1 MLPSLA
7 IPKNPFSPPDQW
19 TGLGLRPYP
28 RLLGSGMFRI
38 TTLAF
43 ATTIALAASSL
54 HAEENKEFSNAVIDL
69 GIVVKDLEKSA
80 TFYKDVVGLKELPGF
95 EVPGQVTGAFGLTDN
110 QDVKARIFSIDGKDG
125 RPSTK
130 LKMMAFPKA
139 PGVKSDQK
147 FIHSTL
153 GFSYLTLFVTDMD
166 AAMERLKKAGVKTL
180 GKTPASI
187 GGKNKLTVFRDPDGN
202 FIELI
207 GPSSK

>member
-1 MLPSLA
+1 ML
-7 IPKNPFSPPDQW
+7 
-19 TGLGLRPYP
+19 R
-28 RLLGSGMFRI
+28 
-38 TTLAF
+38 TTAL
-43 ATTIALAASSL
+43 ALAATLTLASSSL

-80 TFYKDVVGLKELPGF
+80 KFYKDVIGLKELPGF

-110 QDVKARIFSIDGKDG
+110 QDVTARVFSIDGKGG
-125 RPSTK
+125 RPSSK

-139 PGVKSDQK
+139 EGVKPDQK

-180 GKTPASI
+180 GKTPAPI
-187 GGKNKLTVFRDPDGN
+187 GGKTRLTVFRDPDGN

-207 GPSSK
+207 GPTAK